1 MFDYAKKIKEYR
13 ERKFL
18 TQDELAKI
26 LNVNVICIREYE
38 LLELGKKSLPY
49 VFELSRTIILATFLY
64 SKYVVCFTD

>member
-1 MFDYAKKIKEYR
+1 MFLSCIIIKKDR
-13 ERKFL
+13 L
-18 TQDELAKI
+18 LELAKI